1 MKMIEVT
8 VAASQLDRVQDAMR
22 AAGTHGMTVSNVTRF
37 GVATG
42 KKKRRNESARR
53 IDRVDE
59 VKIEVVVP
67 DGFVRQVLVAVEEVT
82 GTDHFD
88 NGGVRLLEV
97 EGAVRIRTAER
108 GYYVV

>member
-8 VAASQLDRVQDAMR
+8 VSASKLDRVQDAMR

-37 GVATG
+37 SVAVS
-42 KKKRRNESARR
+42 KKNGRNVSARR
-53 IDRVDE
+53 AERVEE

-67 DGFVRQVLVAVEEVT
+67 DGFVRQVLMAVEEVT
-82 GTDHFD
+82 GSDHFD
-88 NGGVRLLEV
+88 NGGVRLLDV